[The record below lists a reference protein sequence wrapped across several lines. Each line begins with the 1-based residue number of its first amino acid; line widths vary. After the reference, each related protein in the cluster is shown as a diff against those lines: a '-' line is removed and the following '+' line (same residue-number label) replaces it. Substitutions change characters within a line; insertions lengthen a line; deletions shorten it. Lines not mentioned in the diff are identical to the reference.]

1 MTYFCEKQ
9 AREVL
14 TICRQKSL
22 LLATVESC
30 TGGLIAANLTNIAG
44 SSDVLD
50 CGFVVYSNEAKTRLV
65 GVCAELIKN
74 YGAVSKEVALVMAE
88 GGLKHSQAE
97 IAVSV
102 TGIAGPRGACFE
114 KPVGLVHFAVAYKN
128 HKTLHQEMR
137 FGNLDRDTIRHKT
150 VEHALKMVLKSLQ

>member
-14 TICRQKSL
+14 TACRQKGL
-22 LLATVESC
+22 LLTTVESC

-44 SSDVLD
+44 SSDVFD

-65 GVCAELIKN
+65 GVCAELIKT
-74 YGAVSKEVALVMAE
+74 YGAVSKEVALAMAE
-88 GGLKHSQAE
+88 GGLKYSQAG

-102 TGIAGPRGACFE
+102 TGIAGPGGACLD
-114 KPVGLVHFAVAYKN
+114 KPVGLVHCAVAYKK
-128 HKTLHQEMR
+128 HRTLHREMH
-137 FGNLDRDTIRHKT
+137 FGNLDRKAIRYET
-150 VEHALKMVLKSLQ
+150 VESALKMILQSLQ

>member
-1 MTYFCEKQ
+1 MTYFCEKK

-14 TICRQKSL
+14 KACRQKGVIL
-22 LLATVESC
+22 TTVESC

-44 SSDVLD
+44 SSDVFD

-74 YGAVSKEVALVMAE
+74 YGAVSKEVALAMAE
-88 GGLKHSQAE
+88 GGLKYSQAG

-102 TGIAGPRGACFE
+102 TGIAGPGGASLD
-114 KPVGLVHFAVAYKN
+114 KPVGLVHCAVAYKN
-128 HKTLHQEMR
+128 HKTSHTEMH
-137 FGNLDRDTIRHKT
+137 FGNLDRKDIRYAT
-150 VEHALKMVLKSLQ
+150 VENALKMILKSLQ

>member
-9 AREVL
+9 AHEVL
-14 TICRQKSL
+14 AACRQKDL
-22 LLATVESC
+22 LLTTVESC

-65 GVCAELIKN
+65 GVCAELIKT
-74 YGAVSKEVALVMAE
+74 YGAVSKEVALAMAE
-88 GGLKHSQAE
+88 GGLKYSRAG

-102 TGIAGPRGACFE
+102 TGIAGPGGASLD
-114 KPVGLVHFAVAYKN
+114 KPVGLVHCAVAYKN
-128 HKTLHQEMR
+128 HKTLHKEMH
-137 FGNLDRDTIRHKT
+137 FGNLDRKAIRYET
-150 VEHALKMVLKSLQ
+150 VENALKMTLECLQ

>member
-1 MTYFCEKQ
+1 MTYFFEKQ
-9 AREVL
+9 AHEVL
-14 TICRQKSL
+14 TACRKKGL

-65 GVCAELIKN
+65 GVCAELIKT
-74 YGAVSKEVALVMAE
+74 YGAVSQEVALAMAE
-88 GGLKHSQAE
+88 GGLKYSQAR
-97 IAVSV
+97 IVVSV
-102 TGIAGPRGACFE
+102 TGIAGPGGACLK
-114 KPVGLVHFAVAYKN
+114 KPIGLVHFAIAYKG

-137 FGNLDRDTIRHKT
+137 FGKHDRNTIRHRA
-150 VEHALKMVLKSLQ
+150 VEHAFKMILTCLQ

>member
-14 TICRQKSL
+14 TACRQKGL
-22 LLATVESC
+22 ILATVESC

-44 SSDVLD
+44 SSDVFD
-50 CGFVVYSNEAKTRLV
+50 CGFVVYSNEAKSRLV
-65 GVCAELIKN
+65 GVCAEFIRT
-74 YGAVSKEVALVMAE
+74 YGAVSKEVALAMAE

-102 TGIAGPRGACFE
+102 TGIAGPGGACFE

-128 HKTLHQEMR
+128 HKTLHREIR
-137 FGNLDRDTIRHKT
+137 FGKLDRDTIRYKT

>member
-1 MTYFCEKQ
+1 MTDSCEKQ
-9 AREVL
+9 ARNVL
-14 TICRQKSL
+14 TACRQKSL
-22 LLATVESC
+22 LLTTVESC

-65 GVCAELIKN
+65 GVCAELIKT
-74 YGAVSKEVALVMAE
+74 YGAVSKEVALAMAE
-88 GGLKHSQAE
+88 GGLKYSHAG

-102 TGIAGPRGACFE
+102 TGIAGPGGACLN

-128 HKTLHQEMR
+128 HKTLHKEMH
-137 FGNLDRDTIRHKT
+137 FGNLDRKAIRYAA
-150 VEHALKMVLKSLQ
+150 VENALKMILQSLG